1 MKITANNKH
10 NAFTLAEVILVML
23 ILGIVLSILVRTII
37 RVDPDKDKYL
47 FLKSYNAVE
56 AVVADS
62 INDPLRYDQN
72 VYTKAQLE
80 DWEGEKHFDLS
91 NTPLDTTQVK
101 YIDDGVQKTACVKM
115 TDGCN
120 KAITQ
125 ANALCYY
132 LAEHINTIGAVNCD
146 EEKTCETDDVN
157 CNANNG
163 LNFRTST
170 GVCFRKWQTN
180 TTSGDFEAVI
190 DPSCSGVDKGY
201 AVKIRRRGSVTVP
214 ATTTFANIQSSG
226 NQTKAYGWTK
236 NPTKF
241 DD

>member
-56 AVVADS
+56 AVVSES
-62 INDPLRYDQN
+62 INDPLKYDQN
-72 VYTKAQLE
+72 IYTKAQL
-80 DWEGEKHFDLS
+80 DSWPGEKHFDLS

-146 EEKTCETDDVN
+146 T
-157 CNANNG
+157 NAD

-190 DPSCSGVDKGY
+190 DPSCSGLNSGY
-201 AVKIRRRGSVTVP
+201 AVKIRKRGSVTVP
-214 ATTTFANIQSSG
+214 RTTQYTGIPQDK
-226 NQTKAYGWTK
+226 QEKAYNWMK

>member
-56 AVVADS
+56 AVVSES
-62 INDPLRYDQN
+62 INDPLKYDQN
-72 VYTKAQLE
+72 VYTKAQL
-80 DWEGEKHFDLS
+80 DSWPGEKHFDLS
-91 NTPLDTTQVK
+91 NTPLDTAQVK
-101 YIDDGVQKTACVKM
+101 YINNGKQETACVKM

-120 KAITQ
+120 QAITQ

-132 LAEHINTIGAVNCD
+132 LAEHINTIGAVNCGEGED
-146 EEKTCETDDVN
+146 
-157 CNANNG
+157 

-190 DPSCSGVDKGY
+190 DPSCSGINKGY
-201 AVKIRRRGSVTVP
+201 AVKIRKRGSVTVP

-226 NQTKAYGWTK
+226 NQTKAYNWIK

>member
-1 MKITANNKH
+1 MKIIVNNKN

-37 RVDPDKDKYL
+37 RVDPDKDKYM

-56 AVVADS
+56 AVIADS
-62 INDPLRYDQN
+62 LNDGYKYDQN
-72 VYTKAQLE
+72 IYTKAQLE

-146 EEKTCETDDVN
+146 DD
-157 CNANNG
+157 AD

>member
-1 MKITANNKH
+1 MKIIVNNKN

-37 RVDPDKDKYL
+37 RVDPDKDKYM

-56 AVVADS
+56 AVIADS
-62 INDPLRYDQN
+62 LNDGYKYDQN
-72 VYTKAQLE
+72 IYTKAQLE

-146 EEKTCETDDVN
+146 DGAD
-157 CNANNG
+157 

>member
-37 RVDPDKDKYL
+37 RVDPDKDKYM

-56 AVVADS
+56 AVVANS
-62 INDPLRYDQN
+62 INDPLKYDQN
-72 VYTKAQLE
+72 VYTKQQLSE
-80 DWEGEKHFDLS
+80 IPKENKHFDLS
-91 NTPLDTTQVK
+91 NTPLETATVK
-101 YIDDGVQKTACVKM
+101 YIDGGVQRKACVKK
-115 TDGCN
+115 TSDCDGT
-120 KAITQ
+120 ITQ

-132 LAEHINTIGAVNCD
+132 LAEHINTIGTVNCD
-146 EEKTCETDDVN
+146 EDAD
-157 CNANNG
+157 

-190 DPSCSGVDKGY
+190 DPSCSGIKKGY
-201 AVKIRRRGSVTVP
+201 AVKIRKRGSVTVP
-214 ATTTFANIQSSG
+214 ATTTYTEIPEDK
-226 NQTKAYGWTK
+226 QTKAYEWIK